1 MEASPTWVKQIIFKC
16 FCNRGENCKYECLD
30 STCPESKTIK
40 RNYCR
45 KCMTE
50 NLHPH
55 SAIEITDESTWKADE
70 EKLNRTTQ
78 EF

>member
-1 MEASPTWVKQIIFKC
+1 
-16 FCNRGENCKYECLD
+16 
-30 STCPESKTIK
+30 
-40 RNYCR
+40 
-45 KCMTE
+45 MTE
-50 NLHPH
+50 NLHLH